1 MMQSHSGHT
10 YKTDG
15 VVNIHSVLCSDDDA
29 LTNDNNQYF
38 PDVVIDD
45 NGNDVGGYNHFELRH
60 YKRTY
65 DLPDGNGGYAFR
77 AGDKNPTMQEVENW
91 IIKNI
96 GN

>member
-1 MMQSHSGHT
+1 MQSNSGHT
-10 YKTDG
+10 FKNDG
-15 VVNIHSVLCSDDDA
+15 VVSNLSARWSADDQ
-29 LTNDNNQYF
+29 LGDNENSYF
-38 PDVVIDD
+38 DDVDED
-45 NGNDVGGYNHFELRH
+45 GGYNHFELRH

-91 IIKNI
+91 IIENI